1 MDEKKKKLIDEME
14 KVYGELDPEHQKII
28 DGLAIAMYRE
38 TPAEKEV
45 EGDPNT
51 WWYVC
56 PECHTA
62 VDPGDRYCREC
73 GQRLK

>member
-1 MDEKKKKLIDEME
+1 MDEKKKKLID
-14 KVYGELDPEHQKII
+14 
-28 DGLAIAMYRE
+28 RE
-38 TPAEKEV
+38 TPAEKEI
-45 EGDPNT
+45 EGDPST